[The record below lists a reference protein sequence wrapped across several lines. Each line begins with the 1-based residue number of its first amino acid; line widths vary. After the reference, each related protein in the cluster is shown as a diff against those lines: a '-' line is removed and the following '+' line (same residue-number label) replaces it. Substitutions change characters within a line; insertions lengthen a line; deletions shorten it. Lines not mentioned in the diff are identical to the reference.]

1 MKKSILPILTLSF
14 ALFTSTS
21 AKAASSLLSDSIVVY
36 RVGTGANSL
45 VNTGNSAFLDEYSRT
60 GTLIQSIDLGII
72 SSGTAS
78 SEGFINR
85 SGDGRYI
92 IATGYASTG
101 ATSIAGSTGA
111 ANARVIARIDAS
123 GNVDSTTRLS
133 NYASGNN
140 PRSAWSADG
149 SSFYGVGGTGGIVYA
164 TLGAT
169 TGTAVTTGLLSNIK
183 EQNCEFRQLSITDF
197 EPLNAVIKDCE
208 TIFHLGARGSVPRSI
223 KNPVATHEVNATG
236 TLNVLEIARE
246 SGAHVIFS
254 SSSSVYGRNMQ
265 LPKDESMW
273 LGPMTPYAASKLAA
287 EGYVQAYAAA
297 YKVPTTLLRFF
308 NVFGPRQRPDHE
320 YAAVLPKWIWLAM
333 HGEPIDVY
341 GDGTASRDFTYVD
354 TVLDIAV
361 NAMKEKV
368 VTEGAMNLA
377 YGNRIFL
384 NDAIE
389 MLKKHFPDLQVNY
402 KLKRLGDV
410 KESQNDPELLKKLFP
425 KIQPKEFE
433 TALSETIE
441 WLKEF
446 GQSVANGPAT
456 TD

>member
-1 MKKSILPILTLSF
+1 MSKVAVTGGAGFIGSNLT
-14 ALFTSTS
+14 
-21 AKAASSLLSDSIVVY
+21 
-36 RVGTGANSL
+36 R
-45 VNTGNSAFLDEYSRT
+45 R
-60 GTLIQSIDLGII
+60 LI
-72 SSGTAS
+72 
-78 SEGFINR
+78 SEGHDVVVI
-85 SGDGRYI
+85 DDL
-92 IATGYASTG
+92 STG
-101 ATSIAGSTGA
+101 LIS
-111 ANARVIARIDAS
+111 
-123 GNVDSTTRLS
+123 NVDQEKST
-133 NYASGNN
+133 
-140 PRSAWSADG
+140 
-149 SSFYGVGGTGGIVYA
+149 FHQV
-164 TLGAT
+164 
-169 TGTAVTTGLLSNIK
+169 
-183 EQNCEFRQLSITDF
+183 SITD
-197 EPLNAVIKDCE
+197 PTALHSALKDCE
-208 TIFHLGARGSVPRSI
+208 TIFHLAARGSVPRSI
-223 KNPVATHEVNATG
+223 KNPIATHDVNATG
-236 TLNVLEIARE
+236 TLNVLEAARV

-287 EGYVQAYAAA
+287 EGYVQAYASA
-297 YKVPTTLLRFF
+297 YNVPTTLLRFF

-333 HGEPIDVY
+333 QGQPIDVY

-354 TVLDIAV
+354 TVLDIAMT
-361 NAMKEKV
+361 AMKEKV

-384 NDAIE
+384 NDTIE
-389 MLKKHFPDLQVNY
+389 MLKKHFLDLKVNY
-402 KLKRLGDV
+402 KSERLGDV

-425 KIQPKEFE
+425 KVQPKEFE